1 MTVIQQQYRS
11 FLNPPQNQIGN
22 LSPLQVA
29 AAYYMDQGQQIP
41 FFINNE
47 WLVALNIFCNSGI
60 LTPQSLGSDVSQSNL
75 DRYDYSSGVL
85 SIIDQDGA
93 LYLQRRAPDC
103 GPDDVDRYDQIYIG
117 QRQDLF
123 PNSWTA
129 GGPIVRGGSAA
140 NGVGGPW
147 GTGGIDGPSPTP
159 LNGVDR
165 PPPIYSNISTS
176 YASTTT
182 NRDLT

>member
-41 FFINNE
+41 FFINND

-60 LTPQSLGSDVSQSNL
+60 ITPRDVNLGDSVDL
-75 DRYDYSSGVL
+75 L
-85 SIIDQDGA
+85 SIVDQDGA